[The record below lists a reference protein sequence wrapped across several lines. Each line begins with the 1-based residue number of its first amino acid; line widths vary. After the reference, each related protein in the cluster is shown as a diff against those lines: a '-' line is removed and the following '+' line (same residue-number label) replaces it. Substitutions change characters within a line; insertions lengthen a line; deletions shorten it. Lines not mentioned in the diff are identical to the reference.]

1 MTVQTEIAEKFSKEW
16 IEAWN
21 SHDIDKILS
30 HYTEDFEMSSP
41 LIESRMGI
49 TSGTLKGKEAVR
61 EYWCLGLQ
69 KQPDLHFETIN
80 VCLGANSITINYK
93 GPNGL
98 SAETFFLNHEG
109 KAYRAYAHY
118 MHYSQ

>member
-16 IEAWN
+16 VKAWN

-41 LIESRMGI
+41 LIVSRMGI

-61 EYWCLGLQ
+61 KYWCLGLK
-69 KQPDLHFETIN
+69 KQPDLHFEFVN
-80 VCLGANSITINYK
+80 VCLGVNSITINYK

-98 SAETFFLNHEG
+98 SAEIIFLNHEG